1 MKLEKYVERVCSQYR
16 AKDALLAF
24 LDYIMEGTLLACGNN
39 LVGFILVEQG
49 ASPG

>member
-24 LDYIMEGTLLACGNN
+24 LDYIMQGEENHYTLLED
-39 LVGFILVEQG
+39 IIKK
-49 ASPG
+49 